1 MAVPSFTAIDPVT
14 GHPGGAY
21 HAVITGTDFQIAT
34 PPAADG
40 FIGEDFTP
48 SMEVELD
55 GRFAEDVRVW
65 SSTKLTA
72 KIPSYRNDPKQLKTG
87 LLVDLLLRNIGPPAE
102 EATTV
107 DAFTYKRTNL
117 ARPSGGILNH
127 VMKTLILEMRRQ
139 IIQNV
144 VTATQVDY
152 DDTTGDTL
160 SIIAMAKVPG
170 IAIFGPS
177 LRENK
182 TRRYT
187 ENEPQDRDIGSLSYT
202 KYKQPLTYDLL
213 FEATIIVQDSIAELI
228 ELCQEFMLFFRRN
241 AYLEID
247 TDTVDPDAGTVGV
260 DMFLTDGPSR
270 QGSATDEGHHSA
282 TASFEI
288 LAIPIDEDE
297 WLPVE
302 YGTILDDPA
311 DVTIDVQLHEE

>member
-1 MAVPSFTAIDPVT
+1 MAVPSFTAINPDQ
-14 GHPGGAY
+14 GHPGGSY

-34 PPAADG
+34 PPTADG
-40 FIGEDFTP
+40 FIGEDFEP

-55 GRFAEDVRVW
+55 GRLAEDVRVW
-65 SSTKLTA
+65 SATKLTA
-72 KIPSYRNDPKQLKTG
+72 RIPSYRNNPEQLETG
-87 LLVDLLLRNIGPPAE
+87 LLVDLLLRNLGPPTE
-102 EATTV
+102 EVTTT

-117 ARPSGGILNH
+117 ARPGGGILNH
-127 VMKTLILEMRRQ
+127 VIKTLILEMRRQ

-160 SIIAMAKVPG
+160 SIIAMAEVPG
-170 IAIFGPS
+170 IAVFGPS

-182 TRRYT
+182 TRRYIEPNP
-187 ENEPQDRDIGSLSYT
+187 ENRDIGSLSYT
-202 KYKQPLTYDLL
+202 KYKQPFIYDLL

-241 AYLEID
+241 AYLAID
-247 TDTVDPDAGTVGV
+247 TDSTDPSIGITKL

-270 QGSATDEGHHSA
+270 QGSATEEGHHSA
-282 TASFEI
+282 TASFGI

-297 WLPVE
+297 WLPIE

-311 DVTIDVQLHEE
+311 DVTIDVQLEE